1 MGAIARIQDIKEPGD
16 HLVTK
21 SHPRAAISEAYRL
34 LRTSLQFSSL
44 SNPASSV
51 LITSSGPTEGKT
63 TTAANLAITMA
74 QAGKRVVLADTDL
87 RRPAIHN
94 FFGLANSQGLT
105 SLLLDEGLKLDE
117 VLADSGVAGLRV
129 LTSGP
134 LPPNPAELLGSP
146 QMKQLIKRIREQA
159 EVIIFDSPPVLAVA
173 DASILGSQCDGAL
186 LVVDAGKTRS
196 EVAKRAKETLDKIGV
211 KLFGVVLNK
220 LSNRHGG
227 GYYYYYYYSAEDERG
242 KRRRKKS

>member
-1 MGAIARIQDIKEPGD
+1 
-16 HLVTK
+16 
-21 SHPRAAISEAYRL
+21 
-34 LRTSLQFSSL
+34 
-44 SNPASSV
+44 
-51 LITSSGPTEGKT
+51 
-63 TTAANLAITMA
+63 
-74 QAGKRVVLADTDL
+74 
-87 RRPAIHN
+87 
-94 FFGLANSQGLT
+94 LT
-105 SLLLDEGLKLDE
+105 SLLLDEGLGLDE
-117 VLADSGVAGLRV
+117 VLADSGVAGLRI

-146 QMKQLIKRIREQA
+146 QMKQLIKRLREQA
-159 EVIIFDSPPVLAVA
+159 EVVILDSPPVLAVA

-227 GYYYYYYYSAEDERG
+227 GYYYYYYYSAEDRRE
-242 KRRRKKS
+242 KRRRKK